1 MQWPHPARPDKIL
14 RRIYSNI
21 KAEIRN
27 TPETPEMY
35 LFESRA
41 EKEEKFKLKR
51 QRFCGNIVMDDL
63 KDEIKREERRK

>member
-1 MQWPHPARPDKIL
+1 
-14 RRIYSNI
+14 
-21 KAEIRN
+21 
-27 TPETPEMY
+27 MY

-41 EKEEKFKLKR
+41 EKEEKFKLKP